1 MAVSE
6 PTSSSSL
13 LSGEQETS
21 SDLEIMRRD
30 DVTMEV
36 YTEGCIATSSSLTR
50 APSHGRRHGV
60 HQTRRKKKVSVHR
73 VTNED

>member
-6 PTSSSSL
+6 PTSSSFQ

-21 SDLEIMRRD
+21 SDLEIMRGD
-30 DVTMEV
+30 DITIGI

-50 APSHGRRHGV
+50 APSRGRRHGV
-60 HQTRRKKKVSVHR
+60 HQPRRKKKVVS
-73 VTNED
+73 TE